1 MRKEEVDAL
10 IETQTLSRKAILM
23 KLRGNNKAKENKKKK
38 KPSEDISYGNVNEDE
53 YSTVDIKD
61 EDDSI

>member
-10 IETQTLSRKAILM
+10 IETQTLSRKAILS
-23 KLRGNNKAKENKKKK
+23 KLRGNNKAKENKA
-38 KPSEDISYGNVNEDE
+38 KPKNKGNNYTDFRSDE